1 MANILLPQVETSPPN
16 PDHANFWLHHCKSW
30 WPSHLEP
37 ADIIIFYRLDI
48 QHDMQNSHN
57 LEESLRETACLG
69 DVDKVG
75 VLVGAGVDI
84 NSQNGVN
91 GWTALHW
98 AAKRSHKHVVSFLLQ
113 SGANPTIRSHK
124 NELAVNVTQS
134 KEIKRLLSGEESESV
149 QDNGDADRLS
159 EARPGKQ

>member
-1 MANILLPQVETSPPN
+1 
-16 PDHANFWLHHCKSW
+16 
-30 WPSHLEP
+30 
-37 ADIIIFYRLDI
+37 
-48 QHDMQNSHN
+48 MQNSHN

-124 NELAVNVTQS
+124 NELAANVTQS
-134 KEIKRLLSGEESESV
+134 EKIKRLLSGEESESV
-149 QDNGDADRLS
+149 QDNGSTDRLS
-159 EARPGKQ
+159 EACPGKQ